1 MAARQYRPPLSLI
14 ADVSAVMRK
23 WWLLGL
29 MWLIAPVDA
38 ACQREFK
45 TMTREVE
52 RDSAWVQQVFAEAGC
67 RLVMLPQA
75 ERILDRI
82 WSMKIGEIDFISAA
96 TPLPDRL
103 EFARFSIPYAQERVV
118 VVAHQ
123 AVAEATR
130 IERMADLIDSQ
141 RPVIGPHFGY
151 YGPDWDGVKQQLQQ
165 AERFRAYKSWPS
177 ARGMLLRKPESLLI
191 VVDDAAADIVADS
204 PLPLVILPASLF
216 ESDIVFMFSRK
227 TVSADDVELI
237 NAAIRRI
244 LARQSAAEP

>member
-1 MAARQYRPPLSLI
+1 MG
-14 ADVSAVMRK
+14 K

-29 MWLIAPVDA
+29 MCLIAPVEA

-67 RLVMLPQA
+67 RLVILPQA

-103 EFARFSIPYAQERVV
+103 EFAYFSIPYAQERVV

-123 AVAEATR
+123 AVAEVTH
-130 IERMADLIDSQ
+130 IERMADLISSK

-151 YGPDWDGVKQQLQQ
+151 YGPDWDGVKAQLQQ

-177 ARGMLLRKPESLLI
+177 ARGMLLRKPESLLL
-191 VVDDAAADIVADS
+191 VVDDAATGIVNGS
-204 PLPLVILPASLF
+204 PLPLMILPATLF
-216 ESDIVFMFSRK
+216 QADIVFMFSRK

-237 NAAIRRI
+237 NAAIQRL
-244 LARQSAAEP
+244 LARGVTVNTAPSRSSSPSP